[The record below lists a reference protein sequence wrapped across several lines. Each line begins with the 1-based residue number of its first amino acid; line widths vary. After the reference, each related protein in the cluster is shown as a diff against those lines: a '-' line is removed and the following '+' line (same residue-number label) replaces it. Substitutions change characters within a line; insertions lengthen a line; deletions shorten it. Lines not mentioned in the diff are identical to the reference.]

1 MPRIPEVVHVNSFLL
16 TTNVVVG
23 LMPTK
28 VKRKEIRPS
37 RRPTTKISWFSPV
50 GNLLLRSNVLITR
63 LVPPPIT
70 KDKIFESTAVQKRM
84 TINAMT
90 AEKVIV
96 IV

>member
-1 MPRIPEVVHVNSFLL
+1 MPA
-16 TTNVVVG
+16 
-23 LMPTK
+23 K

-70 KDKIFESTAVQKRM
+70 KDRNFESTAVQKRM
-84 TINAMT
+84 TTNAK
-90 AEKVIV
+90 AAVKVMFMV
-96 IV
+96 